1 MNKLIALLAFITFSI
16 AVNAEN
22 ITKLSYI
29 TAPATIWTYSAT
41 GDTITANGIKDKA
54 YPIAAL
60 PGETYIISAPIAVS
74 NYATIGINCNYY
86 VETSATHALAIDV
99 LSLTGDILYTHTFTG
114 TPNVEMAIGGSISK
128 LSFAEELVQFKI
140 KLSGAYNDSEIAHI
154 NELEI
159 YGTLKDWSERT
170 LILLPHAYRTNNLT
184 IKWATF
190 SDAASYKV
198 SFKQL
203 SENDVQVTTLDAKS
217 AKEQSFTISN
227 LNDNTDYEYQ
237 VTAINASGQ
246 EIASK
251 AIVFNATT
259 GVETTSINPTASF
272 YTSGNMLMLHTI
284 ANEPYSVH
292 NILGNLI
299 ITGFSHSQKS
309 VELPTGIYILTI
321 NNRSYKIKI

>member
-1 MNKLIALLAFITFSI
+1 MNKLIALLAILTFSI

-29 TAPATIWTYSAT
+29 TAPSTIWTYSAT

-60 PGETYIISAPIAVS
+60 PSETYLISAPIAVS

-170 LILLPHAYRTNNLT
+170 LILLPHVYRTNNLT
-184 IKWATF
+184 INWATF
-190 SDAASYKV
+190 SDATSYKI

-203 SENDVQVTTLDAKS
+203 SENDAQVTTLDAKS

-227 LNDNTDYEYQ
+227 INDHTDYEYQ
-237 VTAINASGQ
+237 VTAVNAAGQ

-251 AIVFNATT
+251 TIVFNATT
-259 GVETTSINPTASF
+259 GIEPISTSPTSF
-272 YTSGNMLMLHTI
+272 YISGNILMLCAIT
-284 ANEPYSVH
+284 NEPYSIH

-299 ITGFSHSQKS
+299 FTGFSHLQKS
-309 VELPTGIYILTI
+309 IELPAGIYILTI
-321 NNRSYKIKI
+321 NGRSHKIRI